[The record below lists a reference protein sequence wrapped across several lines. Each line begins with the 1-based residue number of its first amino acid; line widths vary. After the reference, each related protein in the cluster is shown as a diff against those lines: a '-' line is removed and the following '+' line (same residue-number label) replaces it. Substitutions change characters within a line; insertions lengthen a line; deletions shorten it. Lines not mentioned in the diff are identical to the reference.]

1 MRLIYDVDLT
11 VRCFRGIPK
20 PEGVLPVQDSV
31 PPPVFGVPTL
41 CCYKFT
47 KISDVSY
54 FPFKP
59 TQIAFTRSIAT
70 RMGSV
75 TFCQICRK
83 RGRLDDFKGGIKMTV
98 DVAVIGGSA
107 WFVGALQSVLG
118 ETGQFNLAA
127 SGPDALSVLGSLTDD
142 KPSIVILACDARGED
157 VLELNRRGRRRERDI
172 RIIVKFQTLR
182 PNLVRDAMQAGAW
195 GCFAADDSPETL
207 LSVLTS
213 VANGR
218 ASYPF
223 VDFSLLKDDP
233 FEQLTRRE
241 SEVLDAL
248 SQGWSNTQISSRL
261 GISENT
267 VKYHLKLIYGKLGV
281 GNRATAIAQYMQRA
295 AA

>member
-1 MRLIYDVDLT
+1 MAI
-11 VRCFRGIPK
+11 
-20 PEGVLPVQDSV
+20 
-31 PPPVFGVPTL
+31 
-41 CCYKFT
+41 
-47 KISDVSY
+47 
-54 FPFKP
+54 
-59 TQIAFTRSIAT
+59 
-70 RMGSV
+70 
-75 TFCQICRK
+75 
-83 RGRLDDFKGGIKMTV
+83 

-107 WFVGALQSVLG
+107 WFVGALESVLS
-118 ETGQFNLAA
+118 TKGQFNLTA
-127 SGPDALSVLGSLTDD
+127 SGPDALSVLGKIKED
-142 KPSIVILACDARGED
+142 KPCIVILACESRGED
-157 VLELNRRGRRRERDI
+157 VHALNQRSRRRERDV
-172 RIIVKFQTLR
+172 RIIVKFQSLR

-281 GNRATAIAQYMQRA
+281 ANRATAIAQYMQRA

>member
-1 MRLIYDVDLT
+1 
-11 VRCFRGIPK
+11 
-20 PEGVLPVQDSV
+20 
-31 PPPVFGVPTL
+31 
-41 CCYKFT
+41 
-47 KISDVSY
+47 
-54 FPFKP
+54 
-59 TQIAFTRSIAT
+59 
-70 RMGSV
+70 
-75 TFCQICRK
+75 
-83 RGRLDDFKGGIKMTV
+83 MTV

-107 WFVGALQSVLG
+107 WFVGALESVLAG
-118 ETGQFNLAA
+118 SPGFKLSATA
-127 SGPDALSVLGSLTDD
+127 PDALSVLSEVGDTD
-142 KPSIVILACDARGED
+142 PCIVILACEAQADDIHALTQRC
-157 VLELNRRGRRRERDI
+157 RRRQRDV
-172 RIIVKFQTLR
+172 RIIVKFRQLR

-195 GCFAADDSPETL
+195 GCFSADDSPETL

-213 VANGR
+213 VASGR

-241 SEVLDAL
+241 REVLDAL

-281 GNRATAIAQYMQRA
+281 ANRATAIAQYMQRA